1 MSAVVANRI
10 HQMMADLSLGLRS
23 AGLRRLLVPERVI
36 SITEVLLSGNESEI
50 SNLMIDVAGEAISLS
65 AGHTPGGVEAIKAIG
80 VAQAAALINIRQ
92 STNLDFHPSRE
103 LMARNLLTNYQSE
116 ILSWIENGR
125 LMSDLP
131 DSPSD
136 LTMIGREF
144 LVTEE
149 LRLASICA
157 FVAASEVMRSFLE
170 SLST

>member
-1 MSAVVANRI
+1 MSDVVSNRI
-10 HQMMADLSLGLRS
+10 QQMMADLSLGLRS

-36 SITEVLLSGNESEI
+36 RITETLLSGNEDEI
-50 SNLMIDVAGEAISLS
+50 SKLMMDVAGEAISLS

-80 VAQAAALINIRQ
+80 VAQAEALINIRR
-92 STNLDFHPSRE
+92 SINLDSHPSGE
-103 LMARNLLTNYQSE
+103 LMARNLLTSYQSE
-116 ILSWIENGR
+116 MISWIENGR
-125 LMSDLP
+125 LNSDLS

-136 LTMIGREF
+136 LTLIGREF

-157 FVAASEVMRSFLE
+157 FVAASEVMRSVLE